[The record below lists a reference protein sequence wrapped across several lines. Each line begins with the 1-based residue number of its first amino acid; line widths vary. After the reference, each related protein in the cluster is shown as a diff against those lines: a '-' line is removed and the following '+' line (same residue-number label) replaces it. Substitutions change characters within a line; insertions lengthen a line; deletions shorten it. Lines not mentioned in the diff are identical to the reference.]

1 MKQMQTISLISKIR
15 ANANKFIL
23 ADLSRQGIKKLS
35 PSHGDILA
43 CLYKKEQVTMKEIA
57 EAIHRSKPTVTVLVN
72 KLVEL
77 NLVKKK
83 QASDDSRVVYVELTS
98 QGKELRKVFEE
109 VSVNLAQKVFQNLEP
124 AEIKNME
131 ASLKKIL
138 ANLE

>member
-1 MKQMQTISLISKIR
+1 
-15 ANANKFIL
+15 
-23 ADLSRQGIKKLS
+23 
-35 PSHGDILA
+35 
-43 CLYKKEQVTMKEIA
+43 MKEIA
-57 EAIHRSKPTVTVLVN
+57 DAIHRSKPTVTVLVN

-83 QASDDSRVVYVELTS
+83 QASADSRVVYVELTS

>member
-1 MKQMQTISLISKIR
+1 
-15 ANANKFIL
+15 
-23 ADLSRQGIKKLS
+23 
-35 PSHGDILA
+35 
-43 CLYKKEQVTMKEIA
+43 MKEIA
-57 EAIHRSKPTVTVLVN
+57 DAIHRSKPTVTVLVN

-109 VSVNLAQKVFQNLEP
+109 VSVNLAQKVFKNLEP